1 MAKQI
6 KKKSVQ
12 KIKEQQI
19 EKPVA
24 LIPDGLVIIIATE
37 NAISMKKGKE
47 YEVHSEH
54 AKTLI
59 KKGFAQLKNV

>member
-6 KKKSVQ
+6 KNENVQNKKELQV
-12 KIKEQQI
+12 

-24 LIPDGLVIIIATE
+24 LIPDGMVVIIATE
-37 NAISMKKGKE
+37 NAIAMKIGKE

-59 KKGFAQLKNV
+59 KKGFAQLKNS